1 MKLKVVIVDDEPLS
15 RSFLEKYCQ
24 KIGDLDV
31 AGSFEDAESAL
42 LYLNKNEVEIL
53 FLDVEMP
60 GVTGFELLDQL
71 LYMPRVIL
79 TTSKTD
85 YAFNAFQYGVED
97 YLKKP
102 IPYNRFQEAI
112 SKIREKLNKSN
123 SINTAL
129 LQNTANSNNNNSNNN
144 AAEEIFIKADGKLT
158 RLNYQEILYI
168 ESLGDYV
175 KYITPSRNYV
185 TLSTLKAV
193 EEKMCSTTKFMKVH
207 RSYIVNIQ
215 KIKDIQ
221 DNTLLIEGKII
232 PISKS
237 HRSDVLSRI
246 NVV

>member
-1 MKLKVVIVDDEPLS
+1 MLKVVIVDDEPLS

-24 KIGDLDV
+24 KYGELEV
-31 AGSFEDAESAL
+31 AGSFEDAGTAL
-42 LYLNKNEVEIL
+42 QYLNKNEIDIL

-60 GVTGFELLDQL
+60 GVTGFQLMDQL
-71 LYMPRVIL
+71 LYMPKVIL

-85 YAFNAFQYGVED
+85 YAFDAFQYGVFD

-102 IPYNRFQEAI
+102 IPFNRFQETI
-112 SKIREKLNKSN
+112 NKIKETITSD
-123 SINTAL
+123 TAPDKTKEAML
-129 LQNTANSNNNNSNNN
+129 
-144 AAEEIFIKADGKLT
+144 EEIFIKADGKLT
-158 RLNYQEILYI
+158 RLNFQEILYI

-175 KYITPSRNYV
+175 KYFTASRNYV

-193 EEKMCSTTKFMKVH
+193 EQKMSGSKFMKVH

-221 DNTLLIEGKII
+221 DNSLVIDGKVI

-237 HRSDVLSRI
+237 FKSEVMSRI

>member
-15 RSFLEKYCQ
+15 RSFLERYCE
-24 KIGDLDV
+24 KAGELEV

-42 LYLNKNEVEIL
+42 HYLKAHETDIL

-60 GVTGFELLDQL
+60 GITGFQLLDQL
-71 LYMPRVIL
+71 LYMPKVIL

-85 YAFNAFQYGVED
+85 YAFDAFQYGVAD

-102 IPYNRFQEAI
+102 IAYNRFAEAVT
-112 SKIREKLNKSN
+112 KLKESF
-123 SINTAL
+123 TK
-129 LQNTANSNNNNSNNN
+129 Q
-144 AAEEIFIKADGKLT
+144 AAPEIIPFKKTDEEIKEIFIKADGKLT
-158 RLNYQEILYI
+158 RLNFQEILYI

-175 KYITPSRNYV
+175 KYFTNTKNYV
-185 TLSTLKAV
+185 TLSTLKSV
-193 EEKMCSTTKFMKVH
+193 EEKMCNGFFMKVH
-207 RSYIVNIQ
+207 RSYIVNLQ

-221 DNTLLIEGKII
+221 DNSLVIEGKVI

-237 HRSDVLSRI
+237 FKSDVLSRI

>member
-1 MKLKVVIVDDEPLS
+1 
-15 RSFLEKYCQ
+15 
-24 KIGDLDV
+24 
-31 AGSFEDAESAL
+31 
-42 LYLNKNEVEIL
+42 
-53 FLDVEMP
+53 MP
-60 GVTGFELLDQL
+60 GATGFQLLDQL
-71 LYMPRVIL
+71 MYMPKVIL

-85 YAFNAFQYGVED
+85 YAFDAFQYGVFD

-102 IPYNRFQEAI
+102 IPFNRFLETINKIKENLNGEAAA
-112 SKIREKLNKSN
+112 NKPKDNVS
-123 SINTAL
+123 
-129 LQNTANSNNNNSNNN
+129 
-144 AAEEIFIKADGKLT
+144 EEIFIKADGKLT

-175 KYITPSRNYV
+175 KYFTPGKNYV

-193 EEKMCSTTKFMKVH
+193 EEKMSGAKFMKVH

-221 DNTLLIEGKII
+221 DNSLVIDGKVI

-237 HRSDVLSRI
+237 FRSEVMSRI

>member
-1 MKLKVVIVDDEPLS
+1 MIPKVVIVDDEPLS

-24 KIGDLDV
+24 KAGELEV
-31 AGSFEDAESAL
+31 AGCFEDAETAL
-42 LYLNKNEVEIL
+42 IYLNKHEIDIL

-60 GVTGFELLDQL
+60 GATGFQLLDQL
-71 LYMPRVIL
+71 MYMPKVIL

-85 YAFNAFQYGVED
+85 YAFDAFQYGVFD

-102 IPYNRFQEAI
+102 IPFNRFLETINKIKETLNAEAAA
-112 SKIREKLNKSN
+112 NKPKDNVS
-123 SINTAL
+123 
-129 LQNTANSNNNNSNNN
+129 
-144 AAEEIFIKADGKLT
+144 EEIFIKADGKLT

-175 KYITPSRNYV
+175 KYFTPGKNYV

-193 EEKMCSTTKFMKVH
+193 EEKMSGAKFMKVH

-221 DNTLLIEGKII
+221 DNSLVIDGKVI

-237 HRSDVLSRI
+237 FRSEVMSRI

>member
-1 MKLKVVIVDDEPLS
+1 MKLKVIIVDDEPMS
-15 RSFLEKYCQ
+15 RSFLERYCQ
-24 KIGDLDV
+24 KNGGLEV
-31 AGSFEDAESAL
+31 KGSFENAETAL
-42 LYLNKNEVEIL
+42 NYLHKNEVDIL

-60 GVTGFELLDQL
+60 NLSGFQLLDQL

-85 YAFNAFQYGVED
+85 YAFDAFQYGVAD

-102 IPYNRFQEAI
+102 ITFNRFQEAI
-112 SKIREKLNKSN
+112 AKLKESVN
-123 SINTAL
+123 NTAV
-129 LQNTANSNNNNSNNN
+129 TA
-144 AAEEIFIKADGKLT
+144 AAKPTDTVMDEIFIKSDGKLT
-158 RLNYQEILYI
+158 RLNFQEILYI

-175 KYITPSRNYV
+175 KYFTATKNYV

-193 EEKMCSTTKFMKVH
+193 EEKMVGNKFMKVH
-207 RSYIVNIQ
+207 RSYIVNLQ

-221 DNTLLIEGKII
+221 DNTLVIEGKVI

-237 HRSDVLSRI
+237 LKSEVMNRI